1 MITRKTTR
9 IIGIALIVI
18 GLSVFGISYNQGSIG
33 QDRYSNLGC
42 VVTDYINAISKGC
55 NIANNQMTGGFIGM
69 IFAFFTAL
77 FGASLVI
84 PSVLVVLVRI
94 IKKLTKHQVRSG
106 RDLQ

>member
-55 NIANNQMTGGFIGM
+55 NMANNQMTGGFIGM
-69 IFAFFTAL
+69 IFAFFTTI
-77 FGASLVI
+77 FGASLVV
-84 PSVLVVLVRI
+84 PSVLMKMIRRMKGRV
-94 IKKLTKHQVRSG
+94 IKQ
-106 RDLQ
+106 

>member
-42 VVTDYINAISKGC
+42 VVTDYEMPNSC
-55 NIANNQMTGGFIGM
+55 TIANNQTTGGSIGM